1 MDPEDMSSFRPISNL
16 QFISKTIER
25 VASPQLIDYLTEN
38 KIYPNLQSAFRK
50 GYSTET
56 ALLRV
61 QNNLLEALDS
71 GHQALVVMLDFLQLS
86 TQLTIKFY

>member
-61 QNNLLEALDS
+61 QNNLS
-71 GHQALVVMLDFLQLS
+71 HQALVVMIDFLQLS
-86 TQLTIKFY
+86 TQ